1 MPPAE
6 EAVEGFVDL
15 AALGWRLLRAPVT
28 KHKDDRWGSEGIS
41 VRCLARIAL
50 ATDILMERPKHA
62 RPQGRNRSRAGGF
75 ADEVRIA
82 RLALV
87 ASAPHEGSRV
97 FHHPG
102 LQKEA
107 QAPTRGRAG
116 GRRRANATRGGEQG
130 ALASPNER
138 GVPLSHPKA
147 LRALA
152 L

>member
-50 ATDILMERPKHA
+50 ATDVLMERPKHA

-82 RLALV
+82 QLAPVAFLQHLTWLSRCSPSRAPKRS
-87 ASAPHEGSRV
+87 ASADAMPSRR
-97 FHHPG
+97 
-102 LQKEA
+102 
-107 QAPTRGRAG
+107 APTSRCNP
-116 GRRRANATRGGEQG
+116 RR
-130 ALASPNER
+130 
-138 GVPLSHPKA
+138 
-147 LRALA
+147 
-152 L
+152 